1 MEVFWGT
8 DFGDP
13 TPKRICN
20 VKFVFHS
27 PSHNFLW
34 GGMDPTVIDHISLW
48 GEICSSLNWSD
59 FFKRGISYSWRI
71 LDIFSLFNV
80 SSIRSLNKVCSYFF
94 SEKRYSICIRQE
106 EGFCCVEYRVCPDQ
120 LALLPGGQVQRKIW
134 WRLVLERLNVA
145 CLICYSNLG
154 SPLTVSPLRTVLPD
168 TTTCE

>member
-1 MEVFWGT
+1 MGVFWGT

-20 VKFVFHS
+20 AKFLFHS
-27 PSHNFLW
+27 PNHNFLW
-34 GGMDPTVIDHISLW
+34 DGMDPTVRPYFPLGWDLQFPEMIR
-48 GEICSSLNWSD
+48 
-59 FFKRGISYSWRI
+59 FFKMGISYSWRI

-80 SSIRSLNKVCSYFF
+80 SSIRSLNKVCSYFYA
-94 SEKRYSICIRQE
+94 ENRYSICIRQE

-120 LALLPGGQVQRKIW
+120 LALLPGGQVQRRFW

-154 SPLTVSPLRTVLPD
+154 SPLTVSPLRTVLPA